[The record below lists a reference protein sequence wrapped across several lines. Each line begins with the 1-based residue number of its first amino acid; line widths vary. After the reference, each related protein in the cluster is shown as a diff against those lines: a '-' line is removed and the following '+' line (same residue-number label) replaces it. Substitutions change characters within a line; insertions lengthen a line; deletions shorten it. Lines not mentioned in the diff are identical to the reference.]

1 MDHNHPSPSE
11 VLSEYA
17 GWAFV
22 LGVVTMSLFPL
33 ALPVLLFGLLALPLL
48 LPLAVPLLLYGMY
61 RLVRRYVAGR
71 RARISPSKTSTARPP
86 TRTSFGVPGSP

>member
-11 VLSEYA
+11 VLSELA

-22 LGVVTMSLFPL
+22 LGVVTMSLFPF
-33 ALPVLLFGLLALPLL
+33 ALPVLVFGLLALPLL
-48 LPLAVPLLLYGMY
+48 LPLLVPLLLYGMVA
-61 RLVRRYVAGR
+61 LVRRYFAGR